1 MIQQIGPQNIQ
12 ANSVKLDSNPVAKAS
27 TNFSDM
33 MESMINEVNDSQA
46 KGDNAIEQMQ
56 TGDARHLHDVMI
68 AVEEADVS
76 LRMLVQIRNR
86 AVAAYEEIMR
96 MQI

>member
-1 MIQQIGPQNIQ
+1 MIDKITPAMVPTAGASSQTNE
-12 ANSVKLDSNPVAKAS
+12 VDKAS
-27 TNFSDM
+27 KGFSDM
-33 MESMINEVNDSQA
+33 MKSMLNSVNESQE
-46 KGDNAIEQMQ
+46 KGDLAIEQMQ
-56 TGDARHLHDVMI
+56 TGDAKHLHDVMI
-68 AVEEADVS
+68 SVEEADVS